1 MRYRRSDVPGASYFF
16 TVVTYGRQP
25 LLARAEA
32 VAIFESA
39 RRSVQQRRP
48 FVLEAQVV
56 LPDHL
61 HALWTLPDN
70 DSDYPTRW
78 RLIKEA
84 FTRGYAGSNRV
95 QEPDPRRRA
104 RGERAV
110 WQRRYWE
117 HLIRDDRDF
126 SAHVEYIHYNPV
138 RHGLVKAPADWP
150 HSTFLDWVA
159 RGNYERTWGSDDMPK
174 LPRAIGRE

>member
-1 MRYRRSDVPGASYFF
+1 MRYRRSDVLGASYFF
-16 TVVTYGRQP
+16 TVVTYGQQP

-32 VAIFESA
+32 VATFERA
-39 RRSVQQRRP
+39 LQTVQQRRS

-84 FTRGYAGSNRV
+84 FTREYVTTNRV
-95 QEPDPRRRA
+95 QEPDSRRRA

-117 HLIRDDRDF
+117 HLIRDDHDF

-159 RGNYERTWGSDDMPK
+159 RGNYERTWGSDEMPK
-174 LPRAIGRE
+174 LPRLVGRE